1 MKKELEPLLE
11 NLPESVKAHINHLE
25 RVRRDFIANVSHEL
39 RTPLTVIHGY
49 LEALRGQTL
58 DETDPLKKIFNQMYQ
73 HSIRMER
80 IIDDLLLL
88 SRLENE
94 EQPLEIKKKI
104 NVSTLLEPLYIDA
117 KIISGNKHQDIRL
130 NIDETVSLDGA
141 EEELKSLFYN
151 LITNAIK
158 YTPNAGKIDIAWQL
172 ERGCGVFKVSDNG
185 IGIAKEHLPRITER
199 FYRVDK
205 GRSRDNGGTGLGL
218 AIAKHVL
225 AHHHGQLFIDS
236 ELGKGSVFS
245 CVFPPEVI
253 SVHKQDN

>member
-1 MKKELEPLLE
+1 MKKEIEPLLE
-11 NLPESVKAHINHLE
+11 KLPESIKTHIKHLE

-49 LEALRGQTL
+49 LEVLLKEDL
-58 DETDPLKKIFNQMYQ
+58 DETGDLKKIFNQMYQ

-94 EQPLEIKKKI
+94 ENPVEIKQQI
-104 NVSTLLEPLYIDA
+104 NVPKILELLSIDA
-117 KIISGNKHQDIRL
+117 KMIGGNKNQEIILDIDKTL
-130 NIDETVSLDGA
+130 FLEGA
-141 EEELKSLFYN
+141 EEELKSLFSN
-151 LITNAIK
+151 LITNAVK
-158 YTPNAGKIDIAWQL
+158 YTPDKGTIKIEWYTENGNSI
-172 ERGCGVFKVSDNG
+172 FKVSDNG
-185 IGIAKEHLPRITER
+185 IGIAKEHLPRVTER

-205 GRSRDNGGTGLGL
+205 GRSRENGGTGLGL

-225 AHHHGQLFIDS
+225 AHHHGQLLIES

-245 CVFPPEVI
+245 CVFPTE
-253 SVHKQDN
+253 SM